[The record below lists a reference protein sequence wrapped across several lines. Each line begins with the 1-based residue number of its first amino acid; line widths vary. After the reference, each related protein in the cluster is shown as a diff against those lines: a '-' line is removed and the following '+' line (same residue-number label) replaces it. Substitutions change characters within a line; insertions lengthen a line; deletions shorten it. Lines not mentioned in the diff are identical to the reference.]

1 MKRLLVILGAG
12 AAVLLVAVV
21 AIVIFVFG
29 NLDSLVKDVIEE
41 QGTRV
46 AGVPVTVSGVKIE
59 VLDGRAG
66 INGLTVGNPSGF
78 KSDSAIS
85 LGGIS
90 VALDTAS
97 VSEPVIVIKEISV
110 DGPAVTYELMPG
122 GNNIGT
128 IADNVKKNTGGGSS
142 SSSAASSEES
152 SGTDK
157 KLIIETLKVRGGKVT
172 IAASLLDQG
181 RALEA
186 RLPDITLRNIG
197 KDSGGATPEEVAA
210 EVMAALTD
218 AASRAAASIGV
229 GKTLEALKQNLGKIN
244 GGKLPTDVEGAKKAV
259 DDTKKVI
266 EDTGKELEKAGEGLK
281 KLFGN

>member
-1 MKRLLVILGAG
+1 MKRLGIIVGAA

-21 AIVIFVFG
+21 AVVVFVFG
-29 NLDSLVKDVIEE
+29 NLDSLVKDVIEK
-41 QGTRV
+41 QGSRV
-46 AGVPVTVSGVKIE
+46 AGVPVTVSGVNIE

-78 KSDSAIS
+78 KTDSAIS
-85 LGGIS
+85 LEGIS

-97 VSEPVIVIKEISV
+97 VSEPVIVIKEILV
-110 DGPAVTYELMPG
+110 DGPAVTYELASG

-128 IADNVKKNTGGGSS
+128 IADNVKKNSGSGGSS
-142 SSSAASSEES
+142 SAPSSEEA

-157 KLIIETLKVRGGKVT
+157 KLIIEILKVRGGKVT
-172 IAASLLDQG
+172 VAAALLDQDQ
-181 RALEA
+181 ALEA

-197 KDSGGATPEEVAA
+197 KESGGATPEEVAA
-210 EVMAALTD
+210 KVMAALTD

-229 GKTLEALKQNLGKIN
+229 GKTLETLKDHLGKISD
-244 GGKLPTDVEGAKKAV
+244 GKLPTDSEGAKKAV
-259 DDTKKVI
+259 DDAKSAV
-266 EDTGKELEKAGEGLK
+266 EDAGKDLEKAGEGLK

>member
-1 MKRLLVILGAG
+1 MKRLGIIVGAG
-12 AAVLLVAVV
+12 VALLLVAVV
-21 AIVIFVFG
+21 GVVVFVFG

-46 AGVPVTVSGVKIE
+46 AGVPVSVSGVKVE

-66 INGLTVGNPSGF
+66 INGLVVGNPSGF

-97 VSEPVIVIKEISV
+97 VSQPVIVIKEITV
-110 DGPAVTYELMPG
+110 DEPAVTYELMPG
-122 GNNIGT
+122 GNNIGI
-128 IADNVKKNTGGGSS
+128 IAGNVKKNSGGGSS
-142 SSSAASSEES
+142 SSGAASSGES
-152 SGTDK
+152 GGTDK
-157 KLIIETLKVRGGKVT
+157 KLIIETLKIRGGKVT
-172 IAASLLDQG
+172 VAASLLDQG
-181 RALEA
+181 KALEA

-197 KDSGGATPEEVAA
+197 KDSGGATPGEVAA

-229 GKTLEALKQNLGKIN
+229 GKTLEALKQNIGNIN
-244 GGKLPTDVEGAKKAV
+244 GGKLPTDAEGAKQAV
-259 DDTKKVI
+259 DDAK
-266 EDTGKELEKAGEGLK
+266 KELEKAGEGLK

>member
-1 MKRLLVILGAG
+1 MKRLGIIVGAG
-12 AAVLLVAVV
+12 VALLLVAVV
-21 AIVIFVFG
+21 GVVVFVFG

-46 AGVPVTVSGVKIE
+46 AGVPVSVSGVKIE

-66 INGLTVGNPSGF
+66 INGLAVGNPSGF

-90 VALDTAS
+90 MALDTAS
-97 VSEPVIVIKEISV
+97 VSQPVIVIKEITV
-110 DGPAVTYELMPG
+110 DEPAVTYELMPG
-122 GNNIGT
+122 GNNIGI
-128 IADNVKKNTGGGSS
+128 IAGNVKKNSGGGSS
-142 SSSAASSEES
+142 SSGATSSGES
-152 SGTDK
+152 GGTDK
-157 KLIIETLKVRGGKVT
+157 KLIIETLKIRGGKVMV
-172 IAASLLDQG
+172 AASLLDQG
-181 RALEA
+181 KALEA

-197 KDSGGATPEEVAA
+197 KDSGGATPGEVAA

-229 GKTLEALKQNLGKIN
+229 GKTLEALKQNIGNIN
-244 GGKLPTDVEGAKKAV
+244 GGKLPTDAEGAKQAV
-259 DDTKKVI
+259 DDAK
-266 EDTGKELEKAGEGLK
+266 KELEKAGEGLK

>member
-1 MKRLLVILGAG
+1 MKRLGIIVGAVV
-12 AAVLLVAVV
+12 ALLLVAVV
-21 AIVIFVFG
+21 GVVVFVFG

-46 AGVPVTVSGVKIE
+46 AGVPVSVSGVKIE

-66 INGLTVGNPSGF
+66 INGLAVGNPSGF

-97 VSEPVIVIKEISV
+97 VSQPVIVIKEITV
-110 DGPAVTYELMPG
+110 DEPAVTYELMPG
-122 GNNIGT
+122 GNNIGI
-128 IADNVKKNTGGGSS
+128 IAGNVKRNSGGGSS
-142 SSSAASSEES
+142 SSGGASSEES
-152 SGTDK
+152 GGTDK
-157 KLIIETLKVRGGKVT
+157 KLIIETLKIRGGKVT
-172 IAASLLDQG
+172 VAASLLDQG
-181 RALEA
+181 KALEA

-197 KDSGGATPEEVAA
+197 KDSGGATPGEVAA

-229 GKTLEALKQNLGKIN
+229 GKTLEALKQNIGNIN
-244 GGKLPTDVEGAKKAV
+244 GGKLPTDAEGAKQAV
-259 DDTKKVI
+259 DDAK
-266 EDTGKELEKAGEGLK
+266 KELEKAGEGLK

>member
-1 MKRLLVILGAG
+1 MKRLGIIVGAVI
-12 AAVLLVAVV
+12 AVLLVAVV
-21 AIVIFVFG
+21 AVVVFVFG

-97 VSEPVIVIKEISV
+97 VSQPVIVIKEISV
-110 DGPAVTYELMPG
+110 DGPEVTYELMPG

-128 IADNVKKNTGGGSS
+128 IADNVKKNSGGGGSS
-142 SSSAASSEES
+142 SAPSSGES
-152 SGTDK
+152 GGTDK

-172 IAASLLDQG
+172 VAASLLDQG
-181 RALEA
+181 KALEA

-197 KDSGGATPEEVAA
+197 KESGGATPEEVAA

>member
-1 MKRLLVILGAG
+1 MKRLLISLGAG

-21 AIVIFVFG
+21 AFTVFLLG

-41 QGTRV
+41 QGSRV
-46 AGVPVTVSGVKIE
+46 AGVPVTVSGVEIK

-66 INGLTVGNPSGF
+66 ISGLTVGNPPGF
-78 KSDSAIS
+78 KSESAFA

-90 VALDTAS
+90 VALDASS

-110 DGPAVTYELMPG
+110 DGPAVTYELMSG

-128 IADNVKKNTGGGSS
+128 IADNVKKNSGGGSS
-142 SSSAASSEES
+142 SSTATSSEES
-152 SGTDK
+152 GGTDK
-157 KLIIETLKVRGGKVT
+157 KLIIETLNIRGGTVT
-172 IAASLLDQG
+172 VAASLLDQG
-181 RALEA
+181 KALEA

-197 KDSGGATPEEVAA
+197 KDTGGATPDEVATK
-210 EVMAALTD
+210 VMAALTD

-229 GKTLEALKQNLGKIN
+229 GKTLEALKDNLGKIN
-244 GGKLPTDVEGAKKAV
+244 GGKLPTNADDAKKAV
-259 DDTKKVI
+259 DDAKKAV
-266 EDTGKELEKAGEGLK
+266 EDVGKDLEKAGEGLK

>member
-1 MKRLLVILGAG
+1 MKRLGIIVGAG
-12 AAVLLVAVV
+12 VALLLVAVV
-21 AIVIFVFG
+21 GVVVFVFG

-46 AGVPVTVSGVKIE
+46 AGVPVSVSGVKIE

-66 INGLTVGNPSGF
+66 INGLAVGNPSGF

-97 VSEPVIVIKEISV
+97 VSQPVIVIKEITV
-110 DGPAVTYELMPG
+110 DEPAVTYELMPG
-122 GNNIGT
+122 GNNIGI
-128 IADNVKKNTGGGSS
+128 IAGNVKKNSGGGSS
-142 SSSAASSEES
+142 SSGAASSGES
-152 SGTDK
+152 GGTDK
-157 KLIIETLKVRGGKVT
+157 KLIIETLKIRGGKVT
-172 IAASLLDQG
+172 VAASLLDQG
-181 RALEA
+181 KALEA

-197 KDSGGATPEEVAA
+197 KDSGGATPGEVAA

-229 GKTLEALKQNLGKIN
+229 GKTLEALKQNIGNIN
-244 GGKLPTDVEGAKKAV
+244 GGKLPTDAEGAKQAV
-259 DDTKKVI
+259 DDAK
-266 EDTGKELEKAGEGLK
+266 KELEKAGEGLK

>member
-1 MKRLLVILGAG
+1 MKRLLVILGAS

-46 AGVPVTVSGVKIE
+46 AGVPVSVSGVKIE
-59 VLDGRAG
+59 VLDGRAA

-78 KSDSAIS
+78 KTDSAIS

-97 VSEPVIVIKEISV
+97 VSQPVIVIKEISV
-110 DGPAVTYELMPG
+110 DGPAVTYELMSG
-122 GNNIGT
+122 GNNIGA
-128 IADNVKKNTGGGSS
+128 IADNVKKNSGGGSS
-142 SSSAASSEES
+142 SSSAPSSGDS
-152 SGTDK
+152 GGTDK

-181 RALEA
+181 KALEA

>member
-1 MKRLLVILGAG
+1 MKRLGIIVGAVV
-12 AAVLLVAVV
+12 AVLLVAVV
-21 AIVIFVFG
+21 AVVVFVFG

-59 VLDGRAG
+59 VLDGRAA

-78 KSDSAIS
+78 KSDSAMS

-97 VSEPVIVIKEISV
+97 VSQPVILIKEISV
-110 DGPAVTYELMPG
+110 DGPTVTYELMPG

-128 IADNVKKNTGGGSS
+128 IADNVKKNSGGGSS
-142 SSSAASSEES
+142 SSSATSSGES

-157 KLIIETLKVRGGKVT
+157 KLIIETLKIRGGKVT
-172 IAASLLDQG
+172 VAASLLDQG
-181 RALEA
+181 KALEA

-197 KDSGGATPEEVAA
+197 KASGGATPEEVAA

-229 GKTLEALKQNLGKIN
+229 GKTLEALKDHLGKIN
-244 GGKLPTDVEGAKKAV
+244 GGKLPTDVEGAKKTV
-259 DDTKKVI
+259 DDAKKAV
-266 EDTGKELEKAGEGLK
+266 EDTSKELEKAGEGLK

>member
-1 MKRLLVILGAG
+1 MKRLGIIVGAVV
-12 AAVLLVAVV
+12 ALLLVAVV
-21 AIVIFVFG
+21 GVVVFVFG

-46 AGVPVTVSGVKIE
+46 AGVPVSVSGVKIE

-66 INGLTVGNPSGF
+66 INGLAVGNPSGF

-90 VALDTAS
+90 MALDTAS
-97 VSEPVIVIKEISV
+97 VSQPVIVIKEITV
-110 DGPAVTYELMPG
+110 DEPAVTYELMPG
-122 GNNIGT
+122 GNNIGI
-128 IADNVKKNTGGGSS
+128 IAGNVKKNSGGGSS
-142 SSSAASSEES
+142 SSGATSSGES
-152 SGTDK
+152 GGTDK
-157 KLIIETLKVRGGKVT
+157 KLIIETLKIRGGKVT
-172 IAASLLDQG
+172 VAASLLDQG
-181 RALEA
+181 KALEA

-197 KDSGGATPEEVAA
+197 KDSGGATPGEVAA

-229 GKTLEALKQNLGKIN
+229 GKTLEALKQNIGNIN
-244 GGKLPTDVEGAKKAV
+244 GGKLPTDAEGAKQAV
-259 DDTKKVI
+259 DDAK
-266 EDTGKELEKAGEGLK
+266 KELEKAGEGLK

>member
-1 MKRLLVILGAG
+1 MKRLGIMVGAVV
-12 AAVLLVAVV
+12 AVLLVAVV
-21 AIVIFVFG
+21 AVVVFVFG

-46 AGVPVTVSGVKIE
+46 AGVPVSVSGVKIE
-59 VLDGRAG
+59 VLDGRAA

-78 KSDSAIS
+78 KSDSAMS

-97 VSEPVIVIKEISV
+97 VSQPVIVIKEISV
-110 DGPAVTYELMPG
+110 DGPSVTYELMPG

-128 IADNVKKNTGGGSS
+128 IADNVKKNSGGGSS
-142 SSSAASSEES
+142 SSAPSSKES

-172 IAASLLDQG
+172 VAASLLNQG
-181 RALEA
+181 KTLEA
-186 RLPDITLRNIG
+186 RLPDITLRDIG
-197 KDSGGATPEEVAA
+197 KKSGGATPEEVAA

-229 GKTLEALKQNLGKIN
+229 GKTLEALKDRLGKIN
-244 GGKLPTDVEGAKKAV
+244 DGKLPTDVDGAKKAV
-259 DDTKKVI
+259 DDAKKAV

>member
-1 MKRLLVILGAG
+1 MKRLGIIVGAG
-12 AAVLLVAVV
+12 VALLLVAVV
-21 AIVIFVFG
+21 GVVVFVFG

-46 AGVPVTVSGVKIE
+46 AGVPVSVSGVKIE

-66 INGLTVGNPSGF
+66 INGLAVGNPSGF

-90 VALDTAS
+90 VTLDTAS
-97 VSEPVIVIKEISV
+97 VSQPVIVIKEITV
-110 DGPAVTYELMPG
+110 DEPAVTYELMPG
-122 GNNIGT
+122 GNNIGI
-128 IADNVKKNTGGGSS
+128 IAGNVKKNSGGGSS
-142 SSSAASSEES
+142 SSGAASSGES
-152 SGTDK
+152 GGTDK
-157 KLIIETLKVRGGKVT
+157 KLIIETLKIRGGKVT
-172 IAASLLDQG
+172 VAASLLDQG
-181 RALEA
+181 KALEA

-197 KDSGGATPEEVAA
+197 KDSGGATPGEVAA

-229 GKTLEALKQNLGKIN
+229 GKTLEALKQNIGNIN
-244 GGKLPTDVEGAKKAV
+244 GGKLPTDAEGAKQAV
-259 DDTKKVI
+259 DDAK
-266 EDTGKELEKAGEGLK
+266 KELEKAGEGLK

>member
-1 MKRLLVILGAG
+1 MKRLGIIVGAVV
-12 AAVLLVAVV
+12 ALLLVAVV
-21 AIVIFVFG
+21 GVVVFVFG

-46 AGVPVTVSGVKIE
+46 AGVPVSVSGVKIE

-66 INGLTVGNPSGF
+66 INGLAVGNPSGF

-97 VSEPVIVIKEISV
+97 VSQPVIVIKEITV
-110 DGPAVTYELMPG
+110 DEPAVTYELMPG
-122 GNNIGT
+122 GNNIGI
-128 IADNVKKNTGGGSS
+128 IAGNVKRNSGGGSS
-142 SSSAASSEES
+142 SSGAASSEES
-152 SGTDK
+152 GGTDK
-157 KLIIETLKVRGGKVT
+157 KLIIETLKIRGGKVT
-172 IAASLLDQG
+172 VAASLLDQG
-181 RALEA
+181 KALEA

-197 KDSGGATPEEVAA
+197 KDSDGATPGEVAA

-229 GKTLEALKQNLGKIN
+229 GKTLEALKQNIGNIN
-244 GGKLPTDVEGAKKAV
+244 GGKLPTDAEGAKQAV
-259 DDTKKVI
+259 DDAK
-266 EDTGKELEKAGEGLK
+266 KELEKAGEGLK

>member
-1 MKRLLVILGAG
+1 MKRLGIIVGAV

-21 AIVIFVFG
+21 AVVVFVFG

-41 QGTRV
+41 QGSRV

-59 VLDGRAG
+59 VLDGRAA
-66 INGLTVGNPSGF
+66 INGLAVGNPSGF
-78 KSDSAIS
+78 NSDNAIS

-97 VSEPVIVIKEISV
+97 VSEPVIVIKEIAV
-110 DGPAVTYELMPG
+110 DGPAVTYELASG

-128 IADNVKKNTGGGSS
+128 ISDNVKKNSGGGSGSSGAS
-142 SSSAASSEES
+142 SSGES
-152 SGTDK
+152 DGTDK
-157 KLIIETLKVRGGKVT
+157 KLIIESLKIRGGTVT
-172 IAASLLDQG
+172 IAASLLDQSK
-181 RALEA
+181 ALEA
-186 RLPDITLRNIG
+186 KLPDITLTNIG
-197 KDSGGATPEEVAA
+197 KESGGATPEEVAA
-210 EVMAALTD
+210 QVVAALTD

-259 DDTKKVI
+259 DDAKKAV
-266 EDTGKELEKAGEGLK
+266 EDTSKELEKAGEGLK

>member
-1 MKRLLVILGAG
+1 MKRLGIIVGAG
-12 AAVLLVAVV
+12 VALLLVAVV
-21 AIVIFVFG
+21 GVVVFVFG

-46 AGVPVTVSGVKIE
+46 AGVPVSVSGVKIE

-66 INGLTVGNPSGF
+66 INGLAVGNPSGF

-97 VSEPVIVIKEISV
+97 VSQPVIVIKEITV
-110 DGPAVTYELMPG
+110 DEPAVTYELMPG
-122 GNNIGT
+122 GNNIGI
-128 IADNVKKNTGGGSS
+128 IAGNVKKNSGGGSS
-142 SSSAASSEES
+142 SSGAASSGES
-152 SGTDK
+152 GGTDK
-157 KLIIETLKVRGGKVT
+157 KLIIETLKIRGGKVT
-172 IAASLLDQG
+172 VAASLLDQG
-181 RALEA
+181 KALEA

-197 KDSGGATPEEVAA
+197 KNSGGATPGEVAA

-229 GKTLEALKQNLGKIN
+229 GKTLEALKQNIGNIN
-244 GGKLPTDVEGAKKAV
+244 GGKLPTDAEGAKQAV
-259 DDTKKVI
+259 DDAK
-266 EDTGKELEKAGEGLK
+266 KELEKAGEGLK